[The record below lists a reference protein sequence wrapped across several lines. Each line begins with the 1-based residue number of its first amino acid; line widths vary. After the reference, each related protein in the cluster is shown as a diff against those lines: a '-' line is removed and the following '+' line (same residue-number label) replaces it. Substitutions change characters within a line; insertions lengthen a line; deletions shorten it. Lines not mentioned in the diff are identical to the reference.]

1 MTQPITP
8 ARLFLTALLGGV
20 LGGAAVTAT
29 AHWVGRDNTRDYL
42 LEHPE
47 VLPQVVERLKAKE
60 SEGAL
65 AQAAPLAQK
74 VWPGAVLGNPAG
86 KTVLVEFMDY
96 ACGYCRASEK
106 DVARLLAGNP
116 DLKLVIRQLPIL
128 SPQSADAAKLAL
140 AAAKQGKFAA
150 FHHAMYAA
158 GRLTP
163 ETMAEAAKAAGVD
176 LALAQKQMAEP
187 ATQAEIEGNLTLARN
202 LGLNG
207 TPSWIAGGQVLGG
220 AVGYDALAKALG
232 ATGSGKN

>member
-1 MTQPITP
+1 MTQPIKP
-8 ARLFLTALLGGV
+8 ARLLLTALLGGV
-20 LGGAAVTAT
+20 LGGALVTGT
-29 AHWVGRDNTRDYL
+29 TLWLGRDNTRDYL
-42 LEHPE
+42 LAHPE
-47 VLPQVVERLKAKE
+47 VLPEVVERLKTKE
-60 SEGAL
+60 SESAL
-65 AQAAPLAQK
+65 AQAAPQAQK

-106 DVARLLAGNP
+106 DVARLLAANP
-116 DLKLVIRQLPIL
+116 DLKVVIRQLPIL
-128 SPQSADAAKLAL
+128 SPQSAEAAKLAL

-150 FHHAMYAA
+150 FHQAMYAA

-163 ETMAEAAKAAGVD
+163 ESMAEAAKTAGID
-176 LALAQKQMAEP
+176 LTLAKGQMAEA

-220 AVGYDALAKALG
+220 AVGYEALAKAL
-232 ATGSGKN
+232 AKN

>member
-1 MTQPITP
+1 
-8 ARLFLTALLGGV
+8 
-20 LGGAAVTAT
+20 
-29 AHWVGRDNTRDYL
+29 
-42 LEHPE
+42 
-47 VLPQVVERLKAKE
+47 
-60 SEGAL
+60 
-65 AQAAPLAQK
+65 
-74 VWPGAVLGNPAG
+74 
-86 KTVLVEFMDY
+86 
-96 ACGYCRASEK
+96 
-106 DVARLLAGNP
+106 
-116 DLKLVIRQLPIL
+116 VIRQLPIL

-163 ETMAEAAKAAGVD
+163 ETMAEAAKTAGVD